1 MKMTLFIL
9 LLVATYFGQVCNA
22 QQMDSTKRIRHVG
35 GAANVTNNGIS
46 LIPTFS
52 LGKPAAIFNLLIGNN
67 KLSFEPELRFSLEGK
82 PWSFIFWGRYKLVN
96 TNRFK
101 LNVGAH
107 PSFVFKTITILE
119 NGISKEIMQTQQFA
133 AIELTPYYLLA
144 KNTGIGMYFL
154 MGHGFQE
161 DAIQNTRFIT
171 LNSNFSNI
179 ALNKQFLLRFS
190 PQFYYLNM
198 DNADG
203 FFFSETLTLSHKK
216 SPFSFSSF
224 INKRITSN
232 IVASQDFVWNV
243 TLSYSFFHAYLKS

>member
-1 MKMTLFIL
+1 ML
-9 LLVATYFGQVCNA
+9 LMAPFLCQVSFA
-22 QQMDSTKRIRHVG
+22 QDLDSTKRVRYIG
-35 GAANVTNNGIS
+35 GSVNITNNGVS

-52 LGKPAAIFNLLIGNN
+52 LGKPAALFNLLLGNK

-82 PWSFIFWGRYKLVN
+82 PWSFIFWGRYKLIN
-96 TNRFK
+96 TQRFK

-107 PSFVFKTITILE
+107 PSFVFKTISIND
-119 NGISKEIMQTQQFA
+119 NGVIKNITQAQQFA
-133 AIELTPYYLLA
+133 AMELSPFYMLS
-144 KNTGIGMYFL
+144 KNTSIGMYVL
-154 MGHGFQE
+154 IGHGFQE
-161 DAIQNTRFIT
+161 DATKNTQFIT

-179 ALNKQFLLRFS
+179 ALNKQLLLRFS

-216 SPFSFSSF
+216 SPFSFSGF

-232 IVASQDFVWNV
+232 ISASQDFVWNV
-243 TLSYSFFHAYLKS
+243 MVSYSFFHTYLQK